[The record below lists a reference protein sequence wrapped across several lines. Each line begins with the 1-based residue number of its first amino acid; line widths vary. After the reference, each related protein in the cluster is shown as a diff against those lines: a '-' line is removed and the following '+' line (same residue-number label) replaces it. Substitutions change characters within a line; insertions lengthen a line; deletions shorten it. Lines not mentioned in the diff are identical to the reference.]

1 MIAVFLSY
9 WSKGTIKAVWEAMHD
24 RQVSKS
30 RIIIYRYV
38 HLPSEIP
45 FEWVM
50 DTLTLVVIIKGMNG
64 SQTQYCSLDFLCS
77 QENDI
82 LEKGSSFNIT

>member
-1 MIAVFLSY
+1 MIPVFLSY
-9 WSKGTIKAVWEAMHD
+9 WSKGTIKAVWEAMHV

-45 FEWVM
+45 FEWVVG
-50 DTLTLVVIIKGMNG
+50 TLTLVEIIKGMNDF
-64 SQTQYCSLDFLCS
+64 QTQYCSLDLLCS
-77 QENDI
+77 QESDI
-82 LEKGSSFNIT
+82 LGKGPSFNIT